1 MLERPPI
8 HYPELS
14 LTLSLHSGTS
24 RCRGGGGRGLATLRY
39 MPGPAAAATSSVVRP
54 STAAAAA
61 PGAEADSNSDEWC
74 GGGNGDPHRAA
85 GGASV
90 LPPPHGVAL
99 RRQRHPR
106 LHLYVVLCPLSAPPS
121 FIP

>member
-39 MPGPAAAATSSVVRP
+39 MPGLAAAATSSVVRP

-61 PGAEADSNSDEWC
+61 PGAEADSNSDT
-74 GGGNGDPHRAA
+74 
-85 GGASV
+85 S
-90 LPPPHGVAL
+90 GVAAVMGI
-99 RRQRHPR
+99 RITPPEERACFH
-106 LHLYVVLCPLSAPPS
+106 HLTGWLCDDSVTLD
-121 FIP
+121 FICM